1 MESFSTIV
9 QKGGKSMNAV
19 TSLLSAVRLPARK
32 ASRVSLL
39 AAVLVGGIGL
49 GAAAPVVLG
58 QDDATPIDAA
68 AGVDCEVTNP
78 GVGAEPFTRTELF
91 FGSTKPDDTEVTEEE
106 FDAFIDEEITPRF
119 PAGLTLLT
127 GYGQFLG
134 EDGEIGEETSFVLIL
149 LYPFE
154 TDGTSSELIEEIRD
168 EYETQFEQE
177 SVLRADDGVPVC
189 ASF

>member
-1 MESFSTIV
+1 
-9 QKGGKSMNAV
+9 MNAV
-19 TSLLSAVRLPARK
+19 TSLRSAIRLPARK

-39 AAVLVGGIGL
+39 VAVFLGGIGL

-58 QDDATPIDAA
+58 QDDATPVGD
-68 AGVDCEVTNP
+68 GTTQVDCEVTNP

-91 FGSTKPDDTEVTEEE
+91 FGSSRPNDTEVTEEE
-106 FDAFIDEEITPRF
+106 FDAFIDDEITPRF

-127 GYGQFLG
+127 GFGQFQG
-134 EDGEIGEETSFVLIL
+134 EDGEIGEETSFLLIL